1 MVATRP
7 RDRAA
12 AGGGRP
18 SGGVRIRSVSE
29 SGARTCMMLPALP
42 AMPRKLIDR
51 SMDRAFRRG
60 GALRRWGERRGKE
73 GRKETLRWRIN
84 CSDEGALAGR
94 GGRRRRGGGG
104 DRSGVGSGR
113 MRRRR
118 VGGRLAWQGGD
129 ESSRGHGMLLD
140 WLSGMTWRPRFLF
153 LLN

>member
-1 MVATRP
+1 MPIMVATRP

-84 CSDEGALAGR
+84 SSGEGALAGR
-94 GGRRRRGGGG
+94 GVAADAAAEEIGAGLGRVGCGGG
-104 DRSGVGSGR
+104 
-113 MRRRR
+113 
-118 VGGRLAWQGGD
+118 
-129 ESSRGHGMLLD
+129 ESSRGHGRLLD